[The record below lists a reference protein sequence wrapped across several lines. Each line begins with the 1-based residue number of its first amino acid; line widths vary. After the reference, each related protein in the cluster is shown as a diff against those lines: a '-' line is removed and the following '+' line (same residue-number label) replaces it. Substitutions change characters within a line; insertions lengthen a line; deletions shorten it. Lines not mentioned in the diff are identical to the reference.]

1 MATLR
6 ELIIKVS
13 ANSQSFQTEIARA
26 SRMGQDYYKTM
37 QNGGRQAA
45 AAAKE
50 SQRALSDLTDGFA
63 SAGRAATAAAA
74 AFATGKLVQIADQ
87 WNSVNARLKQA
98 SVSSNDFTLSQTRLM
113 AISQSTGTAFT
124 DNANLF
130 SRAAAS
136 MREFGYSSDEV
147 LKITEAVSTGLKLSG
162 ASSEEAGS
170 VITQFSQ
177 ALAQGVLRGE
187 EFNAVNEA
195 GDRVIRALAAG
206 MGVARKDL
214 KAMADQGQL
223 TIDKVVPALISQL
236 GVLQGEFSSLPPTV
250 SGSMQKVTNSFMAWV
265 GGVNQATGATNA
277 LSGGLDGLAGT
288 LDSLTSSAVS
298 GALSDVADNMS
309 LITTAAGGL
318 VGIGLARY
326 LGGIVTSATSATGA
340 LISAAKSE
348 VALAVAQEKAA
359 QSSVAAS
366 RAAVYRAQQALQSAK
381 SADVQAAQQE
391 RVAAAEAKVTAAQ
404 GRLTTALATG
414 TATEKVRAKT
424 ALERAQSGLVAAKN
438 ADAQAIAERKLA
450 AAQAALSRN
459 ISGRVSAQNNLN
471 SVTSVGT
478 RLMSGALGLVGGI
491 PGLVMLGAGAWYAMY
506 QSQEQARKSA
516 QEYASQIDQIREKT
530 SSMSLPEVDNNRK
543 LTVEAMQEQKRL
555 IDEQQKSVSGLNKQI
570 QDLNE
575 SRSKPGITQE
585 NDLNITKAIAILTEQ
600 VVVEEDKLRQMRAK
614 SSDILK
620 ALEEQERRRN
630 DLIKDRAWRQ
640 NDEYQNLVMMTGKYS
655 EVNRLLGLGNQ
666 LLMERQGLVNVPM
679 RMPQAD
685 LTSQQTNALEKSRQ
699 DLELSKLKGEA
710 KERARLGYA
719 ADELGLKDEP
729 QFKTNRDLYVN
740 QGLAKWQNDESNKPV
755 RKTPKSEEVKAAEK
769 TEDVYKRLIKQ
780 QQEQISLG
788 SQNTELA
795 KVKYQVSQGELIS
808 LEQAKKETL
817 LQNAALIDQKKIA
830 EQLKTFR
837 EGLADSNSAAR
848 DLGDIDFLG
857 AGMGNKTRDRMKEM
871 ADIRSDFQKQQ
882 RDLQRDFS
890 RGEISE
896 DLYKQQTEAL
906 KSALE
911 ERLAIQEEYYGKTDE
926 QQKDWSSGMMD
937 SLIDYADEAA
947 NLSQIAA
954 DATTAILDGAT
965 SEIAEG
971 FKSMIDGSKS
981 VSESLN
987 DAFEGLGNVVIDTL
1001 VKMGAQWLVYQAVQL
1016 MVGKATQASA
1026 GSAMF
1031 ANAQAT
1037 ALQAQLAA
1045 YASTAAIPVFGPA
1058 MAPAAAGV
1066 AAAFTEPLAAA
1077 VGALSLSGMAHDG
1090 IDRVPETG
1098 TWLLQKGERVVTAS
1112 TSAKLD
1118 DTLTKVQQARQ
1129 DSGAGGYI
1137 HIQNSYTGKPDD
1149 ATLAAI
1155 DRRNEKLVKDIRRD
1169 MAQQVYK
1176 PSNEFGRALHSR
1188 YVRGYKE

>member
-50 SQRALSDLTDGFA
+50 SQKALSELTDGFA
-63 SAGRAATAAAA
+63 SAGQAATAAAA

-98 SVSSNDFTLSQTRLM
+98 SVSTNDFTLSQTRLM

-162 ASSEEAGS
+162 ASTEEAGS

-187 EFNAVNEA
+187 EFNAVNES

-265 GGVNQATGATNA
+265 GGVNQATGATDA

-326 LGGIVTSATSATGA
+326 LGGIVTSASSATGA

-414 TATEKVRAKT
+414 TATEKVRART
-424 ALERAQSGLVAAKN
+424 ALERAQAGLVAAKN

-530 SSMSLPEVDNNRK
+530 SSMTLPEVDSNRR

-555 IDEQQKSVSGLNKQI
+555 IEDQEQSVKKLNGQI
-570 QDLNE
+570 NDLNE

-600 VVVEEDKLRQMRAK
+600 VVVEEDKLRQMREK

-620 ALEEQERRRN
+620 ALEENERRN
-630 DLIKDRAWRQ
+630 DLIKERAWRQ
-640 NDEYQNLVMMTGKYS
+640 NAEYQSLILMTGKYS

-685 LTSQQTNALEKSRQ
+685 LTSQQANALEKSRQ

-710 KERARLGYA
+710 RERARLGYA

-729 QFKTNRDLYVN
+729 QFKTNRDLFIN
-740 QGLAKWQNDESNKPV
+740 QGLAKWQNDESNKPT
-755 RKTPKSEEVKAAEK
+755 RKAPKSEEVKAAEK

-780 QQEQISLG
+780 QQEQIALG

-795 KVKYQVSQGELIS
+795 KMKYQVTQGELAS
-808 LEQAKKETL
+808 LEQAKKEII
-817 LQNAALIDQKKIA
+817 LQNAALIDQKNIA
-830 EQLKTFR
+830 EQLQTFR
-837 EGLADSNSAAR
+837 DGLA
-848 DLGDIDFLG
+848 
-857 AGMGNKTRDRMKEM
+857 
-871 ADIRSDFQKQQ
+871 
-882 RDLQRDFS
+882 
-890 RGEISE
+890 
-896 DLYKQQTEAL
+896 
-906 KSALE
+906 
-911 ERLAIQEEYYGKTDE
+911 
-926 QQKDWSSGMMD
+926 
-937 SLIDYADEAA
+937 
-947 NLSQIAA
+947 
-954 DATTAILDGAT
+954 
-965 SEIAEG
+965 
-971 FKSMIDGSKS
+971 
-981 VSESLN
+981 
-987 DAFEGLGNVVIDTL
+987 
-1001 VKMGAQWLVYQAVQL
+1001 
-1016 MVGKATQASA
+1016 
-1026 GSAMF
+1026 
-1031 ANAQAT
+1031 
-1037 ALQAQLAA
+1037 
-1045 YASTAAIPVFGPA
+1045 
-1058 MAPAAAGV
+1058 
-1066 AAAFTEPLAAA
+1066 
-1077 VGALSLSGMAHDG
+1077 
-1090 IDRVPETG
+1090 
-1098 TWLLQKGERVVTAS
+1098 
-1112 TSAKLD
+1112 
-1118 DTLTKVQQARQ
+1118 
-1129 DSGAGGYI
+1129 
-1137 HIQNSYTGKPDD
+1137 
-1149 ATLAAI
+1149 
-1155 DRRNEKLVKDIRRD
+1155 
-1169 MAQQVYK
+1169 
-1176 PSNEFGRALHSR
+1176 
-1188 YVRGYKE
+1188 

>member
-50 SQRALSDLTDGFA
+50 SQKALSELTDGFA

-98 SVSSNDFTLSQTRLM
+98 SVSTNDFTLSQTRLM

-162 ASSEEAGS
+162 ASTEEAGS

-187 EFNAVNEA
+187 EFNAVNES

-265 GGVNQATGATNA
+265 GGVNQATGATDA

-326 LGGIVTSATSATGA
+326 LGGIVTSASSATGA

-404 GRLTTALATG
+404 GRLTTAIATG
-414 TATEKVRAKT
+414 TATEKVRART
-424 ALERAQSGLVAAKN
+424 ALERAQAGLVAAKN

-450 AAQAALSRN
+450 AAQSALGRN
-459 ISGRVSAQNNLN
+459 IAGRVSAQNNLN

-478 RLMSGALGLVGGI
+478 RLMSGTLGLVGGI

-530 SSMSLPEVDNNRK
+530 SSMTLPEVDSNRK

-555 IDEQQKSVSGLNKQI
+555 IEEQERSVKSLNRQI
-570 QDLNE
+570 NDLNE

-585 NDLNITKAIAILTEQ
+585 NDLNITKAIAILTEK
-600 VVVEEDKLRQMRAK
+600 VVVEEDKLRQMREK

-620 ALEEQERRRN
+620 ALEENERRRN
-630 DLIKDRAWRQ
+630 DLIKERAWRQ
-640 NDEYQNLVMMTGKYS
+640 NAEYQSLILMTGKYS

-685 LTSQQTNALEKSRQ
+685 LTSQQTNALEKSRR
-699 DLELSKLKGEA
+699 DLDLSKRKGED
-710 KERARLGYA
+710 KERTRLGYA
-719 ADELGLKDEP
+719 ADDLGLTNEP
-729 QFKTNRDLYVN
+729 QFYKARQELINNGIAEWRN
-740 QGLAKWQNDESNKPV
+740 NEANKPK
-755 RKTPKSEEVKAAEK
+755 RKGPKTDEEKA
-769 TEDVYKRLIKQ
+769 EDVYKRLLKQ
-780 QQEQISLG
+780 QREQIALE

-795 KVKYQVSQGELIS
+795 KVKYQVTQGELHT
-808 LEQAKKETL
+808 LEQSKKETL
-817 LQNAALIDQKKIA
+817 LHNAALIDQKKIA

-837 EGLADSNSAAR
+837 EGLADSNAAAR
-848 DLGDIDFLG
+848 DRGDIDFLG
-857 AGMGNKTRDRMKEM
+857 AGMGDKARDRMKEM
-871 ADIRSDFQKQQ
+871 ADIRTDFLKQQ

-890 RGEISE
+890 KGQISE

-906 KSALE
+906 QAALA
-911 ERLAIQEEYYGKTDE
+911 ERLQIQEDYYKKTDE
-926 QQKDWSSGMMD
+926 QQSDWRAGISD
-937 SLIDYADEAA
+937 SLMNYAD
-947 NLSQIAA
+947 QAA
-954 DATTAILDGAT
+954 DLSSMSATAT
-965 SEIAEG
+965 SEILNNVTNSISTNMTDLLTGATSL
-971 FKSMIDGSKS
+971 KDGMSNIFM
-981 VSESLN
+981 SLG
-987 DAFEGLGNVVIDTL
+987 ETVIKTL
-1001 VKMGAQWLVYQAVQL
+1001 IQM
-1016 MVGKATQASA
+1016 ATQALITKAIMASFGGGA
-1026 GSAMF
+1026 GGMF
-1031 ANAQAT
+1031 GSLFGGASGAASSGT
-1037 ALQAQLAA
+1037 ALQSFGSSFAFNALGGVYDSPSLSA
-1045 YASTAAIPVFGPA
+1045 YSGGVYSTPQYFAFAKGAGVFGE
-1058 MAPAAAGV
+1058 AGPE
-1066 AAAFTEPLAAA
+1066 AIMPLTRGADGSLGVRA
-1077 VGALSLSGMAHDG
+1077 VGRESPA
-1090 IDRVPETG
+1090 
-1098 TWLLQKGERVVTAS
+1098 
-1112 TSAKLD
+1112 
-1118 DTLTKVQQARQ
+1118 VQ
-1129 DSGAGGYI
+1129 
-1137 HIQNSYTGKPDD
+1137 N
-1149 ATLAAI
+1149 AA
-1155 DRRNEKLVKDIRRD
+1155 
-1169 MAQQVYK
+1169 
-1176 PSNEFGRALHSR
+1176 
-1188 YVRGYKE
+1188 